1 MKLLKLI
8 GVMIIVSFI
17 VGATNVRAQGMMG
30 GYVSDTKE
38 ATTSSAKCDK
48 PDSYYENIGD
58 KYMSGMMGE
67 EADKAAEDRMGK
79 DISRDMHIRMGKSQ
93 DGCLVG
99 ANTDGTWMR
108 DLTHG
113 LGYPMMGGAAG
124 YRFAYP
130 DHSWVMGIFCFAT
143 WVALLSF
150 LVSGTLFFVHSMQKK
165 K

>member
-1 MKLLKLI
+1 MNLLKLI
-8 GVMIIVSFI
+8 GVVIIASFI

-30 GYVSDTKE
+30 GYGSKSPE

-48 PDSYYENIGD
+48 PDSYYENLGD

-79 DISRDMHIRMGKSQ
+79 DITRDMHIRMGKSA
-93 DGCLVG
+93 DGCLVD
-99 ANTDGTWMR
+99 ANTDGTWMSG
-108 DLTHG
+108 LTHG

-124 YRFAYP
+124 YRFAFP
-130 DHSWVMGIFCFAT
+130 NHSWVMGIFCFAT
-143 WVALLSF
+143 WVALMSF
-150 LVSGTLFFVHSMQKK
+150 LISGTLYFFRSLQKK